1 MCGVLGSQDSLGSE
15 VLQQEKNSNMDRDAV
30 KDLVYGGLQ
39 ELLKDKKYYR
49 YSDIGPTYSYLTD
62 EGQKV
67 VVDLVNV
74 LGYRIRKAEEED
86 LDERAK
92 RQVLDQMRG
101 DR

>member
-1 MCGVLGSQDSLGSE
+1 
-15 VLQQEKNSNMDRDAV
+15 MDRDAV

-49 YSDIGPTYSYLTD
+49 YSDIGPDYSHLTD
-62 EGQKV
+62 EGTKV

-92 RQVLDQMRG
+92 RQVLDKLKG